1 MMDEHAVDH
10 NVVQPGWKI
19 SDEPVTPTGTD
30 DADAAAE
37 TDETSV
43 ATDSQA

>member
-19 SDEPVTPTGTD
+19 SDEPVTPSATD
-30 DADAAAE
+30 VE